1 MRKNKQEKTKSKWET
16 EQVTE
21 EEALERPSTE
31 KDMGEKGHEQ
41 KLENCKKEQA
51 RVRKN

>member
-1 MRKNKQEKTKSKWET
+1 MRKDKEEKTLSKQETK
-16 EQVTE
+16 QVTKKRCLRDQ
-21 EEALERPSTE
+21 ALER
-31 KDMGEKGHEQ
+31 MREKGHEQ